1 MGLQLHSQE
10 HRSVAVGP
18 VLVASDGAP
27 FADALFNAARAAAA
41 SLDAHIEVLGVC
53 EPTPLAPAVGG
64 GVVPAP
70 ELDQMRLQ
78 LMLEDVQRSVSIAA
92 TGEDEWRVNVELGA
106 PPEVLAR
113 EAERRGASL
122 LIMGIGRHN
131 PLDRLF
137 GTETTL
143 ATLRHARVPVLA
155 VGSGFPPSPRHA
167 VVGLDFS
174 PASVRA
180 ARLALQLIGDSGRL
194 TLVHVRPR
202 FEHPSAAWQAWD
214 QDYGRTLPPLF
225 ADTIAQLA
233 PPPGVTIETTVVRGD
248 PAPALLAIAQ
258 QACADLLALGSQRHG
273 VLERLLV
280 GSVATRVLRNARIA
294 TLVSPAMPVASSVR
308 VLHRVPHGAR

>member
-1 MGLQLHSQE
+1 MGLELHSQA
-10 HRSVAVGP
+10 HRALAVGP

-41 SLDAHIEVLGVC
+41 SLDTHIEVLGVC

-70 ELDQMRLQ
+70 ELDGMRRQ

-92 TGEDEWRVNVELGA
+92 TGADAWRVDVQLGA
-106 PPEVLAR
+106 PPETLAR
-113 EAERRGASL
+113 EAELRGASL

-155 VGSGFPPSPRHA
+155 VGSGFPPSPKHA

-180 ARLALQLIGDSGRL
+180 AKLAMRLVGDTGRL

-202 FEHPSAAWQAWD
+202 FEHPSAAWQSWD
-214 QDYGRTLPPLF
+214 REYGSTLPPLF
-225 ADTIAQLA
+225 AESIALLDAPSGITIDT
-233 PPPGVTIETTVVRGD
+233 TTVRGD
-248 PAPALLAIAQ
+248 AAPALLTIAQ
-258 QACADLLALGSQRHG
+258 QSGADLLALGAQRHG
-273 VLERLLV
+273 MLERLLV
-280 GSVATRVLRNARIA
+280 GSVATRVLRNARTA
-294 TLVSPAMPVASSVR
+294 TLVAPALPTGSGGTDVQALSLS
-308 VLHRVPHGAR
+308 GS